1 MLAAILAGVHHGIT
15 NQVEPGPMVAQ
26 ESIIDERV
34 ELPIRWS
41 AALDAF
47 DAGQILPKYLGEK
60 FHRLYGICRRE
71 EEERFHSEVSDRDYD
86 WYLRA
91 V

>member
-1 MLAAILAGVHHGIT
+1 
-15 NQVEPGPMVAQ
+15 MVPQ
-26 ESIIDERV
+26 ESVIDERV
-34 ELPIRWS
+34 ELRVRWP

-47 DAGQILPKYLGEK
+47 EAGKILPKYLGEK
-60 FHRLYGICRRE
+60 YHRLDATCRRE
-71 EEERFHSEVSDRDYD
+71 EEERFHSEISDRDYD